1 MITKIADTF
10 SEEENMTEA
19 EKKEA
24 ERLIDDVH
32 QILDDEI
39 FYAENLAEIL
49 GDQEGSSVSKDQT
62 VGEYIETFED
72 DIGDMKESLED
83 ISEIAADIEDEFGDE
98 KIEDLLPGSEVS
110 QIKNDDKD
118 AKETDYINDGD
129 LSKFM
134 EYISECYPAK
144 IPQHDGKSML
154 GCERATGFLERLNN
168 EISRAIRDDVEG
180 KLSDDIDQLE
190 EIRTNIMKDILVLKN
205 HLSILKKKFKEEHEK
220 KAAPLWLN
228 GAGEE
233 IRIDG
238 DISKKASTPNNIV
251 ISVTPFE
258 RAISGM
264 LINAT
269 VSAGY
274 DMEEVYE
281 FLKDKYKLSDRE
293 ELAIMQIV
301 ADSGYHIFKDRG
313 TFSGDKDD
321 EGSRGVD
328 FMKNYFA

>member
-1 MITKIADTF
+1 MQYIT
-10 SEEENMTEA
+10 
-19 EKKEA
+19 
-24 ERLIDDVH
+24 
-32 QILDDEI
+32 
-39 FYAENLAEIL
+39 
-49 GDQEGSSVSKDQT
+49 
-62 VGEYIETFED
+62 
-72 DIGDMKESLED
+72 
-83 ISEIAADIEDEFGDE
+83 
-98 KIEDLLPGSEVS
+98 
-110 QIKNDDKD
+110 
-118 AKETDYINDGD
+118 
-129 LSKFM
+129 
-134 EYISECYPAK
+134 ECYPAK

-180 KLSDDIDQLE
+180 KLSDDIDHLE

-251 ISVTPFE
+251 ISITPFE

-281 FLKDKYKLSDRE
+281 FLKDKYELSDRE

>member
-19 EKKEA
+19 EKREA

-39 FYAENLAEIL
+39 FYTENLAELL
-49 GDQEGSSVSKDQT
+49 GDQEGSSVPKDQT

-72 DIGDMKESLED
+72 DIGDMKEGLED

-110 QIKNDDKD
+110 RIKNDKED

-134 EYISECYPAK
+134 QYITECYPAK

>member
-10 SEEENMTEA
+10 SENSDMTDT
-19 EKKEA
+19 EKKEV
-24 ERLIDDVH
+24 ERVVGDIH
-32 QILDDEI
+32 QILDDEV
-39 FYAENLAEIL
+39 FYTENLVELL
-49 GDQEGSSVSKDQT
+49 GDQDGSSIPKDKT
-62 VGEYIETFED
+62 VGEYIDTFED
-72 DIGDMKESLED
+72 DIGDMQENLED
-83 ISEIAADIEDEFGDE
+83 ISEIAADIDEEFGD
-98 KIEDLLPGSEVS
+98 KKLEDLLPGSEMA
-110 QIKNDDKD
+110 QTKDDEED
-118 AKETDYINDGD
+118 AREKDYINDGD

-168 EISRAIRDDVEG
+168 EISRAIRDDVDG
-180 KLSDDIDQLE
+180 KLSDDIDHLE
-190 EIRTNIMKDILVLKN
+190 EIRINIMKDILVLKN

-228 GAGEE
+228 GSGKE
-233 IRIDG
+233 IKIDG

-281 FLKDKYKLSDRE
+281 FLKDKYELSDRE

-313 TFSGDKDD
+313 TFSGGKDD